1 MKSIASVFPTSH
13 NLLCVWHI
21 NENLASRCK
30 KYFTRGEQWD
40 TFLAAW
46 NTLVYSRTEVTF
58 AKEFAVF
65 QQTYSATNPTVME
78 YVNSTWMP
86 HTDKFVACYI
96 NEYLHFGSSST
107 SRVEGNHHIIKS
119 YIRLGSMDLL
129 VLLTRL
135 TAMLANQTTE
145 LNAEI
150 RRQQIIVSHHL
161 KHDVFRHLHP
171 KVTLFALVG

>member
-1 MKSIASVFPTSH
+1 
-13 NLLCVWHI
+13 
-21 NENLASRCK
+21 
-30 KYFTRGEQWD
+30 
-40 TFLAAW
+40 
-46 NTLVYSRTEVTF
+46 
-58 AKEFAVF
+58 
-65 QQTYSATNPTVME
+65 
-78 YVNSTWMP
+78 MP

-96 NEYLHFGSSST
+96 NDYLNFGSSST

-161 KHDVFRHLHP
+161 KHDAFRHLHSI
-171 KVTLFALVG
+171 KGLALRLGQVA